1 MVTLEIWA
9 SQGQQEIQVLLA
21 SKDNQ
26 DLVVLKEILEL
37 QEQLVNQVIQV
48 CREIKVQAAHLG
60 SQVQMDSMELQE
72 REETQDHQGTV
83 VAQDL
88 LDLLVFRDRM
98 DRQGHSDQ
106 TVFQVVQGFQEILDL
121 LDCLDLQDRLETLV
135 L

>member
-37 QEQLVNQVIQV
+37 QEELVNQVIQV